1 MIEAGHLFIGQPPLF
16 KLKRG
21 KSEKYLLNERDLE
34 QELLLLGTA
43 GAQLRLGGD
52 KATAKTLSEERL
64 RRFIGDLVEFRRLRD
79 RLARRGVVPAGWVEA
94 FARHRPLARKRISR
108 ESLLQEIPRAL
119 GRPDVELTVRSE
131 TEDAVI
137 AVGLFDGEERTLNLN
152 LFGSGEYARLL
163 EVYAQIEPADRPPF
177 TLVAA
182 GGAEREVATGD
193 ALVDQV
199 FQLGREGTGI
209 QRYKGLGEM
218 NPEQLWDTTMNPETR
233 TLLRVSMDDAIAADE
248 IFTKLMGDQV
258 EPRREFIE
266 THALEATID
275 V

>member
-1 MIEAGHLFIGQPPLF
+1 M
-16 KLKRG
+16 
-21 KSEKYLLNERDLE
+21 
-34 QELLLLGTA
+34 
-43 GAQLRLGGD
+43 
-52 KATAKTLSEERL
+52 
-64 RRFIGDLVEFRRLRD
+64 
-79 RLARRGVVPAGWVEA
+79 
-94 FARHRPLARKRISR
+94 
-108 ESLLQEIPRAL
+108 
-119 GRPDVELTVRSE
+119 RSE

-137 AVGLFDGEERTLNLN
+137 AVGLFDEEERTLNLN

-199 FQLGREGTGI
+199 FLLGREGTGI